1 MPFQRDTIKTISR
14 RITSGISS
22 RLFGNVALLSK
33 AVLRIL
39 ARVFAGAI
47 HTCYGRID
55 LVVRDML
62 FVTTAKREY
71 LEAIHAKMWGVP
83 LKPGTFA
90 TTSIRFTGTIGSTID
105 AETIVQSDDGIEYG
119 TLTTVTLTSS
129 SIDVDVQAVEAGE
142 SGNLELPAE
151 AIYFHLVQPIT
162 GVDDD
167 ARVLSDASGGA
178 DPEDTESLR
187 ARILQRIQYPPMGGT
202 AADYVRW
209 ALEVPGVKYAW
220 CHPLAYG
227 PGTVATSIV
236 AEGSNP
242 VPSSVLLSD
251 VQAYID
257 EMKPVTADH
266 YTESITNMA
275 GADGYASINMYI
287 RLTPNEPDFRSVIID
302 NLKTLVEPHKPGT
315 TLLISQIRGAIS
327 ASGVTD
333 YEILWIYVDAV
344 WHPID
349 DIAFT
354 GFQYPQIGNISFTG

>member
-1 MPFQRDTIKTISR
+1 MPFPRDSVQTIAT
-14 RITSGISS
+14 RIISGITS
-22 RLFGNVALLSK
+22 RLFGGVALLSR

-39 ARVFAGAI
+39 AKVFAFAI

-71 LEAIHAKMWGVP
+71 LESIHAKMWGVP

-90 TTSIRFTGTIGSTID
+90 TTSVRFTGVNSTVIDEGTII
-105 AETIVQSDDGIEYG
+105 QSDGGVEYG
-119 TLTTVTLTSS
+119 TIASATISFGSV
-129 SIDVDVQAVEAGE
+129 DVDVQAVEAGE
-142 SGNLELPAE
+142 AGNLELPPE
-151 AIYFHLVQPIT
+151 AVYFHLVQPIT
-162 GVDDD
+162 GIDDD
-167 ARVLSDASGGA
+167 QLVLEDATGGA

-187 ARILQRIQYPPMGGT
+187 ARILQRIQFPPMGGT
-202 AADYVRW
+202 AADYIRW
-209 ALEVPGVKYAW
+209 AREVPGVKNAW

-227 PGTVATSIV
+227 PGTVATSII
-236 AEGSNP
+236 AEGPNP
-242 VPSSVLLSD
+242 VPSSVLLGD
-251 VQAYID
+251 VQAYIN
-257 EMKPVTADH
+257 ERKPVTADH

-275 GADGYASINMYI
+275 GADGYAQINMYI
-287 RLTPNEPDFRSVIID
+287 RLTPNDPDFRAAIID

-327 ASGVTD
+327 ASGVND

-354 GFQYPQIGNISFTG
+354 GFQYPQIGVVSFTG